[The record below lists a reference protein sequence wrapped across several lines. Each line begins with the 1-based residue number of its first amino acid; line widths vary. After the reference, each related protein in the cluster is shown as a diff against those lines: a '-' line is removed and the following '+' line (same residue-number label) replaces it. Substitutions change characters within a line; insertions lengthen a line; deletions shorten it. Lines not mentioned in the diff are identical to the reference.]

1 MRVVFIGGGNM
12 GRALA
17 GGMIAQGRVP
27 STIDVVEIS
36 PEARE
41 RMQRD
46 LGVRTFADPTSAG
59 LEDAAVIVIAVKPQS
74 MRETARALAPK
85 LSTPLIISSALATQ
99 LSTPLIISIAAG
111 IRLDDLS
118 RWLNG
123 YQRLVRAMP
132 NTPALIRKGITGLY
146 AHPSVTDQARAAAQE
161 ILGAV
166 GDTIWCDREEQIDAI
181 TAVSGSGPAYVFY
194 FLEAMIAGAESL
206 GLSSEDARRLA
217 YATASGA
224 IKLAAQSSDSPSVLR
239 AQVTSKGGTTEAA
252 LAILEA
258 REVKAALI
266 DAIAEA
272 DARAR
277 ELGRLL
283 GSDG

>member
-59 LEDAAVIVIAVKPQS
+59 LEDATIIVIAVKPQS
-74 MRETARALAPK
+74 MRETARALAP
-85 LSTPLIISSALATQ
+85 Q

-206 GLSSEDARRLA
+206 GLSSENARRLA

-224 IKLAAQSSDSPSVLR
+224 IELAAQTSDSPSGLR

-266 DAIAEA
+266 DAIAGA

>member
-17 GGMIAQGRVP
+17 GGMIAQGRDP

-36 PEARE
+36 PDARE
-41 RMQRD
+41 RLQHE
-46 LGVRTFADPTSAG
+46 LSVRTFADPASAR
-59 LEDAAVIVIAVKPQS
+59 LEDAAIIVIAVKPQS
-74 MRETARALAPK
+74 MRETARALA
-85 LSTPLIISSALATQ
+85 IQ
-99 LSTPLIISIAAG
+99 RSTPLIISIAAG

-118 RWLNG
+118 RWLDG

-146 AHPSVTDQARAAAQE
+146 AHPSVTAQERTAAQE

-166 GDTIWCDREEQIDAI
+166 GDTLWCDREEQIDAV

-206 GLSSEDARRLA
+206 GLSSEDACRLA
-217 YATASGA
+217 FATASGA
-224 IKLAAQSSDSPSVLR
+224 IELAVQSSDPPSVLR
-239 AQVTSKGGTTEAA
+239 AHVTSKGGTTEAA

-266 DAIAEA
+266 DAIAKA
-272 DARAR
+272 DARAK

-283 GSDG
+283 GSDD